1 MEYIVNDTTHYK
13 GLLKVLKKATA
24 RCIQFMGMDEDLY
37 SKATMVLHENGE
49 DEVVHTV
56 IDILMAHGTKI
67 RYVETHYYCSLIHQD
82 VIFKEENSF
91 DGEKIDKWWTST
103 NGIDAEYVDKEWMDT
118 NGINSERVD
127 KWWP

>member
-49 DEVVHTV
+49 DELVHTV
-56 IDILMAHGTKI
+56 IDILMVHGTKI

-82 VIFKEENSF
+82 VIFKEEKSY
-91 DGEKIDKWWTST
+91 
-103 NGIDAEYVDKEWMDT
+103 A
-118 NGINSERVD
+118 
-127 KWWP
+127 